1 MNNKYTYQGPH
12 FKNGHID
19 RFGKLHNPN
28 KMTDAEIEKF
38 IAQNPSTKNW
48 WKINKASTTK
58 KSK

>member
-48 WKINKASTTK
+48 WTTK